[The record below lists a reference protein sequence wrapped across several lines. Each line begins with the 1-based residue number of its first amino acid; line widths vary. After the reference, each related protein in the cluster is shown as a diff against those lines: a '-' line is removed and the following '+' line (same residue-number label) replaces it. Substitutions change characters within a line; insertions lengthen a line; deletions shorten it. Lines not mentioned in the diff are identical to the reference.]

1 MCFGFLRFRSAKF
14 DSMED
19 VIDFA
24 QFGDRYIQ
32 VKNNEIVDSG
42 NLKGDRVRYIQVTTI
57 RIIRVM
63 GSCRYI
69 KMVNFTVKI

>member
-1 MCFGFLRFRSAKF
+1 MCFGFLRSRSAKF
-14 DSMED
+14 DSMKG

-24 QFGDRYIQ
+24 QFGDCYIQ

-69 KMVNFTVKI
+69 KKVNFTVKI